1 MMQRAL
7 LARVAGGRGAV
18 HLAAVGTWLAA
29 AQQSASDVVAL
40 ASAHRIGVRSFQ
52 SVGQNPLGTGDQDAW
67 GTIPADGSP
76 RNVQDYNTLISL
88 MARRRR

>member
-1 MMQRAL
+1 MQRA
-7 LARVAGGRGAV
+7 LARVAGGGRGAE

-29 AQQSASDVVAL
+29 VQQSASDVVAL
-40 ASAHRIGVRSFQ
+40 ASAHRMGGVRSL
-52 SVGQNPLGTGDQDAW
+52 QNGPQNALGTGDQDAW